1 MNEIAGLMGTGDN
14 PLLDSAE
21 SMCPEL
27 SFKQRVIGFGVCS
40 VAGWVLTIYAMISFL
55 TLLTGSP

>member
-1 MNEIAGLMGTGDN
+1 MGTGDN